1 MQARLEWV
9 ALGVV
14 REVDVRGSFA
24 DEGMLSAAAWVR
36 AHGRLAPRQAAGMV
50 RTARALGSVPLAG
63 ASTALARGEVHAGH
77 VQVIASGVAGAPAGA
92 VGLIEPEA
100 LAVARESDPRAV
112 APVMRRFRQAL
123 DPERSDEEAVRRF
136 ERGGLTVVPT
146 FDGCFAIGGL
156 ADEVTGAIIATAV
169 DAGRRGGP
177 APVTGRGCGRARS
190 RGGTPRC
197 RGQARWAGRRRR
209 ASGATRTSRWWRS
222 TRAGRSSVPGA
233 PGGSSRGRSGR
244 R

>member
-1 MQARLEWV
+1 MAGLVAEVTAAVDRLVSGVGSGSLGGCAHAELGAQLAQVRALQARLEWV

-36 AHGRLAPRQAAGMV
+36 
-50 RTARALGSVPLAG
+50 T
-63 ASTALARGEVHAGH
+63 
-77 VQVIASGVAGAPAGA
+77 VAGAAAGA

-112 APVMRRFRQAL
+112 ASVMRRFRQAL
-123 DPERSDEEAVRRF
+123 DPDRSGEEAVRRF

-169 DAGRRGGP
+169 DAGRRSGP

-209 ASGATRTSRWWRS
+209 ASGAMRTSRWWRS
-222 TRAGRSSVPGA
+222 TRAGRSSVPGG
-233 PGGSSRGRSGR
+233 PDGSSRGRSGR